1 MKGIGCD
8 IIEIE
13 RIAQVLERHGP
24 SFLAKTFTAQEQAY
38 CLKHKLPAPHLAGRF
53 AAKEA
58 VAKALGCGFGAD
70 LAFLDVE
77 IVLEPSG
84 KPTVVLSPAAN
95 QRFCNPQ
102 LLVTISHAKKY
113 ATAFAVLY

>member
-13 RIAQVLERHGP
+13 RIAKVLERHGP
-24 SFLAKTFTAQEQAY
+24 SFLAKTFTANEQNY
-38 CLKHKLPAPHLAGRF
+38 CLKHKQPAPHLAGRF

-58 VAKALGCGFGAD
+58 VAKALGCGFGTE
-70 LAFLDVE
+70 LSFLDVE
-77 IVLEPSG
+77 ITRDPSG
-84 KPTVVLSPAAN
+84 KPVVSLSPEAN
-95 QRFCNPQ
+95 ERFQNPR

-113 ATAFAVLY
+113 ATAYAIYY

>member
-13 RIAQVLERHGP
+13 RIAQTLERHGP
-24 SFLAKTFTAQEQAY
+24 SFLAKTLTAQEQAY
-38 CLKHKLPAPHLAGRF
+38 CLKHRLPAPHVAGRF

-58 VAKALGCGFGAD
+58 VAKALGCGFGAQ

-77 IVLEPSG
+77 ITADSLG
-84 KPTVVLSPAAN
+84 KPEVTLSPEAN
-95 QRFCNPQ
+95 LRFNYPK

-113 ATAFAVLY
+113 ATAFAVSF